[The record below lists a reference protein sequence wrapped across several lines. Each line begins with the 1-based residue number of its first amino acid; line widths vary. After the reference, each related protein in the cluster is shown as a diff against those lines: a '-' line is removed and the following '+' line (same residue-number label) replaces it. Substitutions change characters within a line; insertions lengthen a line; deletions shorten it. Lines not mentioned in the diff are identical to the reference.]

1 MAQAKAE
8 KRKFQM
14 PHLLFLLLGLM
25 LFMSI
30 LTYILP
36 AGEFTAGA
44 DGAEV
49 YTPLPRTPVSPIDA
63 MLLLYDGIANSGSI
77 IALLLGI
84 GGSVTVILGT
94 KSLDRLIDL
103 CLYKLQDKGPSILVP
118 VMFLLMVFLGAFNA
132 TDALIAVIPIGVM
145 FAKKLR
151 LDPIT
156 AAATT
161 LLATLIGFATSPIGI
176 YVAQMLMGVPVYSGF
191 GFRMINMLL
200 CGFIGAVYVTI
211 YARKILKD
219 PSRSAMGHTDWLLA
233 RDVQENAS
241 FGKLEP
247 GDIPVTILF
256 LGQFPV
262 IIYLMLSLGMG
273 LKVMPAVMIPVSI
286 LCGLLHRM
294 SFNEIGS
301 KFEEGVRGM
310 PFVCMVVGMASAI
323 SMIMQNGKIID
334 TIAYYACMPLKGL
347 GSGLAS
353 VGISIVVLLLNFFIP
368 SATAKAAALIPIIQ
382 PMAENLAIP
391 AQVTVQAFQIG
402 DGFCNAISPFLGWTM
417 GGLAIAG
424 VPYQKWVKWAAPL
437 IAIYLIVEYAL
448 LILLNTIGWA

>member
-1 MAQAKAE
+1 
-8 KRKFQM
+8 
-14 PHLLFLLLGLM
+14 
-25 LFMSI
+25 
-30 LTYILP
+30 
-36 AGEFTAGA
+36 
-44 DGAEV
+44 
-49 YTPLPRTPVSPIDA
+49 
-63 MLLLYDGIANSGSI
+63 
-77 IALLLGI
+77 
-84 GGSVTVILGT
+84 
-94 KSLDRLIDL
+94 
-103 CLYKLQDKGPSILVP
+103 
-118 VMFLLMVFLGAFNA
+118 MFLLMVFLEAFNA

-241 FGKLEP
+241 FGKLEL

-273 LKVMPAVMIPVSI
+273 LKVMPAVMIPFF
-286 LCGLLHRM
+286 HP
-294 SFNEIGS
+294 
-301 KFEEGVRGM
+301 VR
-310 PFVCMVVGMASAI
+310 PASPDEL
-323 SMIMQNGKIID
+323 Q
-334 TIAYYACMPLKGL
+334 
-347 GSGLAS
+347 
-353 VGISIVVLLLNFFIP
+353 
-368 SATAKAAALIPIIQ
+368 
-382 PMAENLAIP
+382 
-391 AQVTVQAFQIG
+391 
-402 DGFCNAISPFLGWTM
+402 
-417 GGLAIAG
+417 
-424 VPYQKWVKWAAPL
+424 
-437 IAIYLIVEYAL
+437 
-448 LILLNTIGWA
+448 